1 MPQSSHLPD
10 VSTNWNDVHES
21 LESSCHSGGSVYERS
36 FTIPEQFSQEEL
48 SDLIRD
54 LNLSKNASEVLAS
67 KFKDKYSF
75 SAGTKVTF
83 CCTRKRSRCLIS
95 V

>member
-21 LESSCHSGGSVYERS
+21 LESSCESGSVYKRS
-36 FTIPEQFSQEEL
+36 STIPEQFSQEEL
-48 SDLIRD
+48 SDLMRD

-67 KFKDKYSF
+67 RLKDKNSF

-83 CCTRKRSRCLIS
+83 CCTRKRSYCLIS